1 MYTEDSGNATPPVSH
16 CDHNKIK
23 AAAVTKLSIPSEI
36 RYRSIV
42 DLTTFYTQFLMLNL
56 KNLFSEAEN
65 KKKTE
70 DLAHFE
76 KVVIFEKIGILRV
89 FRIFRPEGRIC

>member
-1 MYTEDSGNATPPVSH
+1 
-16 CDHNKIK
+16 
-23 AAAVTKLSIPSEI
+23 
-36 RYRSIV
+36 
-42 DLTTFYTQFLMLNL
+42 MLNL
-56 KNLFSEAEN
+56 KKLFSEAEN
-65 KKKTE
+65 KKKME